1 LQAGVLSFESA
12 HCGQAA
18 KFISAAREK
27 RWQMCAGRVF
37 ERKKGA
43 GWGQAHIWLFLLP
56 LAKCAYN
63 CARANGANKLANN
76 CQMHHSARRKP
87 NLICRR
93 AHEPFIKRPTWK
105 GIFLSDICEG
115 QNGKMTIPL
124 NVTRR
129 NFH

>member
-1 LQAGVLSFESA
+1 LLFESEFFSSPACSLLKA

-18 KFISAAREK
+18 KFISAPREK

-93 AHEPFIKRPTWK
+93 TSR
-105 GIFLSDICEG
+105 SDCLL
-115 QNGKMTIPL
+115 L
-124 NVTRR
+124 NVPHGREFFLVIFAR
-129 NFH
+129 VKMEK